1 MSRARSRL
9 LAIESPFPDAHSMLR
24 LLEPPGSCHET
35 LCNRLFEGSYDKPF
49 IVDSGRRRFLHFDLD
64 CVQSAMYLEDPNR
77 LCLAYTRKMMTFLLF
92 NSAPQRILL
101 LGLGGGSLAKF
112 CYESL
117 PGATIIAVEPNPDV
131 IALREEFLI
140 PADDRRFRVVQADG
154 ADYVARLPPGEDVI
168 LADACDRTGVAP
180 EFDAVEFYQN
190 AHRCLSPGGVFVINV
205 CGERHSRSAHLLK
218 IRNAF
223 DDEFLTLQ
231 VELNRNLIVL
241 AFKEPRKDASRSQ
254 LEGKL
259 ADLKRR
265 FRLDFSRYMRLI
277 ELDGRSRRWQHPFT

>member
-1 MSRARSRL
+1 MNRARSRL

-24 LLEPPGSCHET
+24 LLEPPGSSHET

-117 PGATIIAVEPNPDV
+117 PGATLIAVEPNLDV

-140 PADDRRFRVVQADG
+140 PADDRRFRVVHADG

-180 EFDAVEFYQN
+180 ELDAVEFYQN

-254 LEGKL
+254 LEGTL
-259 ADLKRR
+259 ADLKRQ
-265 FRLDFSRYMRLI
+265 FRLDFSKYMRLI
-277 ELDGRSRRWQHPFT
+277 ELDGRSRRWQRLFS